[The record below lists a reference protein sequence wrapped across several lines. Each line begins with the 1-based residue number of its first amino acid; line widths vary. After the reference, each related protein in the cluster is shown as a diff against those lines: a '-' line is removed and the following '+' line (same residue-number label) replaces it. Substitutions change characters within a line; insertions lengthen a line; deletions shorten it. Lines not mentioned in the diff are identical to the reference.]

1 MVLSACSKYFE
12 QVFCEYPQQNSTLV
26 ILKDYNYNDVQAI
39 IEFMYQGEINVA
51 HVSGCL
57 DWLCDDARCF

>member
-12 QVFCEYPQQNSTLV
+12 QVFSEYPMQNSTLV
-26 ILKDYNYNDVQAI
+26 ILKDMKFADVQAI

-51 HVSGCL
+51 HVSL
-57 DWLCDDARCF
+57 

>member
-26 ILKDYNYNDVQAI
+26 ILKDMKFADVQAI

-51 HVSGCL
+51 HVSL
-57 DWLCDDARCF
+57 EV

>member
-12 QVFCEYPQQNSTLV
+12 QVFTEYPQQNSTLV
-26 ILKDYNYNDVQAI
+26 ILKDMKFADIQAI

-51 HVSGCL
+51 HVMTIKI
-57 DWLCDDARCF
+57 FFNNF